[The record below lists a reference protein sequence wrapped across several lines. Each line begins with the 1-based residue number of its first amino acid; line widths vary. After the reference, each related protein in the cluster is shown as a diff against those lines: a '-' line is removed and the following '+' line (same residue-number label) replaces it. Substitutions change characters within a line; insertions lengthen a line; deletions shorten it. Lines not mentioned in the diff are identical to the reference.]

1 MSGGA
6 AMPPQQAGGT
16 PPEPAALG
24 GVEFV
29 SPPSQGLDLDADNY
43 VGDPLHFR
51 LLDDIYARGAAPL
64 EDAEEGAAEGE
75 LLLAAGDGEAATF
88 EEAKGE

>member
-1 MSGGA
+1 MSGGDA
-6 AMPPQQAGGT
+6 SPPQQ
-16 PPEPAALG
+16 PG

-29 SPPSQGLDLDADNY
+29 SPPSQGLDLDADND
-43 VGDPLHFR
+43 VGDPLRFR
-51 LLDDIYARGAAPL
+51 LLVDIYARGAAPL

-88 EEAKGE
+88 EEAKGD